1 MAIQTYKVDFYN
13 ESYKRRNYFHY
24 PTWVYLPYISTLIS
38 FCGLKAGDTVLDVGC
53 GQGFFSYLLSKSGMK
68 VCGVDISETGISV
81 AESLYGSLG
90 ITFAAVDVQTVTFAE
105 QFDCIFVR
113 SCSLYNT
120 DAFVLKSE
128 ITNSLLRHLKAG
140 GTFIFAY
147 NSNCSS
153 KLSPT
158 WRYHSFEDVRL
169 HFSSY
174 PNAEVFVL
182 NKMTTYLL
190 RKHSISPLATRLNI
204 FLSKVLGVG
213 GDLVCIFRK
222 SADLF
227 ALRGPRTGRAEGN
240 RNLDK
245 RRARR
250 QQSLY

>member
-213 GDLVCIFRK
+213 GDLVCIFRNPLTCSHSEVREQAAPK
-222 SADLF
+222 VIAI
-227 ALRGPRTGRAEGN
+227 
-240 RNLDK
+240 
-245 RRARR
+245 
-250 QQSLY
+250 